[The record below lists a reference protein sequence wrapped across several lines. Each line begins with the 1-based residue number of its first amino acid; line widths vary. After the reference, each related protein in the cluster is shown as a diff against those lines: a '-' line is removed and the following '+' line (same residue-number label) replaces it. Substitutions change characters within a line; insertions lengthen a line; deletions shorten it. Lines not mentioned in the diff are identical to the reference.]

1 MADLSRVNEKIATL
15 SAKVDELV
23 AKANANPHD
32 DGQAEVDA
40 VESQIDQI
48 LARIP

>member
-23 AKANANPHD
+23 ARASQSHD
-32 DGQAEVDA
+32 GDNQAEVDA
-40 VESQIDQI
+40 VESQLDQI

>member
-1 MADLSRVNEKIATL
+1 MADMTRVNEKIATL

-23 AKANANPHD
+23 AKANQSHD
-32 DGQAEVDA
+32 GDGQPEVDA
-40 VESQIDQI
+40 IESQLDQI